1 MRYATYRGRMTCVDI
16 EIAASCLPELF
27 DRVAQGEEITI
38 GCNGKAMVDLVAHLS
53 LRRAAFYGAWKGQVD
68 MSRFDE
74 ADEEIAREFGM
85 LD

>member
-1 MRYATYRGRMTCVDI
+1 MTHVNVQ
-16 EIAASCLPELF
+16 AAKAHLPELL
-27 DRVAQGEEITI
+27 DLVEQGENIAVAYDCE
-38 GCNGKAMVDLVAHLS
+38 AMADLGPQVPS
-53 LRRAAFYGAWKGQVD
+53 PRAAFYGAWRGRVD

>member
-1 MRYATYRGRMTCVDI
+1 MTRLNVEGAKASRTQLLKYGEQI
-16 EIAASCLPELF
+16 VIARNRRP
-27 DRVAQGEEITI
+27 V
-38 GCNGKAMVDLVAHLS
+38 VDLIQAS
-53 LRRAAFYGAWKGQVD
+53 RARAAFQGSMKGQID

>member
-1 MRYATYRGRMTCVDI
+1 MTCVDTI
-16 EIAASCLPELF
+16 VAASCLPELLA
-27 DRVAQGEEITI
+27 RAARGEEIAISYKGEAT
-38 GCNGKAMVDLVAHLS
+38 VDLVARVS
-53 LRRAAFYGAWKGQVD
+53 SRRAAFYGAWRDQVD

>member
-1 MRYATYRGRMTCVDI
+1 MTCVDI
-16 EIAASCLPELF
+16 EVAASCLPELF
-27 DRVAQGEEITI
+27 DRVARGEEIAI
-38 GCNGKAMVDLVAHLS
+38 GRNGQAMVDLVARLS
-53 LRRAAFYGAWKGQVD
+53 TRRAAFYGAWKGQVD

>member
-1 MRYATYRGRMTCVDI
+1 MTCVDI
-16 EIAASCLPELF
+16 EVAVSRLPELLQ
-27 DRVAQGEEITI
+27 RVAQGEEIAI
-38 GCNGKAMVDLVAHLS
+38 GRNGKAMVNLVAHLPS
-53 LRRAAFYGAWKGQVD
+53 RRAAFYGAWKGQVD

>member
-1 MRYATYRGRMTCVDI
+1 MVHVDI
-16 EIAASCLPELF
+16 EDAASCLSELF
-27 DRVAQGEEITI
+27 DRVAQGEEIAI
-38 GCNGKAMVDLVAHLS
+38 SRNGKAIMDLVARLPS
-53 LRRAAFYGAWKGQVD
+53 RRAAFYGAWKGQVD

>member
-1 MRYATYRGRMTCVDI
+1 MTRINVQG
-16 EIAASCLPELF
+16 AKARLPELL
-27 DRVAQGEEITI
+27 DRVEHSERIVIARSERPSVERIPHTRQ
-38 GCNGKAMVDLVAHLS
+38 ASRA
-53 LRRAAFYGAWKGQVD
+53 RAAFQGSMKGQID

>member
-1 MRYATYRGRMTCVDI
+1 MTRVD
-16 EIAASCLPELF
+16 AQSPASCLPELLA
-27 DRVAQGEEITI
+27 RAAQGEEIAI
-38 GCNGKAMVDLVAHLS
+38 SYNGEAMVDLVARLS
-53 LRRAAFYGAWKGQVD
+53 SRRAAFYGAWKGQVD